1 MVFGLFVICFLCPSG
16 EAELSCTPSELV
28 WGSVVPTIHHGL
40 KPKVAARGVIGHSL
54 WALSLQQQWS
64 PCQLSVHVSGGGV
77 LWHMG
82 SAPKGQPLLG
92 NCPHDLFQSREAS
105 ALRWTLS
112 KTHFILESILST
124 AWKAASL
131 LCTRPF
137 LSNRECLSASK
148 HLIKKATS
156 LFKPFYFVWDGCLL
170 LSLCSLPCRLRF
182 RLQLTKTRLSLIT
195 YWGSRIPQWE
205 PMYMFCLVMCELI
218 WTNIANVAAILLFI
232 AGLNVLW
239 QHIQV
244 ASPRSVWVD
253 WEMPQKCFMEL
264 APVLHP
270 PLI

>member
-1 MVFGLFVICFLCPSG
+1 MV
-16 EAELSCTPSELV
+16 
-28 WGSVVPTIHHGL
+28 WDSVVPTTCYGL
-40 KPKVAARGVIGHSL
+40 KPKVAASGKTGYCL
-54 WALSLQQQWS
+54 WLRRLCSSSGALARSMSMCL
-64 PCQLSVHVSGGGV
+64 VGGV

-82 SAPKGQPLLG
+82 SAPEGQPCWGIACL
-92 NCPHDLFQSREAS
+92 HDLFQSREAG
-105 ALRWTLS
+105 ALRRALS

-137 LSNRECLSASK
+137 LSYRECLSASK

-170 LSLCSLPCRLRF
+170 LSLCSSSCRLRF

-218 WTNIANVAAILLFI
+218 WTNIASVAAILLFI

-244 ASPRSVWVD
+244 PCPRNAWAD

>member
-1 MVFGLFVICFLCPSG
+1 MCRLCSSS
-16 EAELSCTPSELV
+16 AALASSVSVCLV
-28 WGSVVPTIHHGL
+28 
-40 KPKVAARGVIGHSL
+40 RGCCGTRGQLPRV
-54 WALSLQQQWS
+54 S
-64 PCQLSVHVSGGGV
+64 PCWGI
-77 LWHMG
+77 
-82 SAPKGQPLLG
+82 AR
-92 NCPHDLFQSREAS
+92 PHDLFQSREAG
-105 ALRWTLS
+105 ALRRALS

-131 LCTRPF
+131 LCARPF

-170 LSLCSLPCRLRF
+170 LSLCSPPCRLRF

-195 YWGSRIPQWE
+195 YWGSRIPRWE
-205 PMYMFCLVMCELI
+205 PMYMFCLVMCELV
-218 WTNIANVAAILLFI
+218 WTNIANAAAILFFV

-244 ASPRSVWVD
+244 ACPRSAWAD